1 MKSQPSFSAYNGPAG
16 GWGSVGSLRRSLTK
30 EHVPISGSRVLLH
43 QNKPDGY
50 ACVSCA
56 WAKPAE
62 PHPFEFCEEGA
73 KATSWEI
80 TRRRAEPEFF
90 AEHSCAEL
98 ETWSDHDLEAQG
110 RLTHPLRWDAATDRY
125 LPVEWDQAMAEIGT
139 ELKALDPKKA
149 VFYSSGR
156 ASLEASYMYAL
167 FARLY
172 GNNNLPD
179 SSNMCHESTS
189 VGLPLSIGV
198 PVGTVTLDDFKKTG
212 CILFFGHNTGISSP
226 RMLHDLQECAQRD
239 VPIIIFN
246 PLRERGFE
254 RFTNPQNPVE
264 MLTGSSTPI
273 SSQYHQI
280 KVGGDK
286 AALMGLCKAVLALD
300 KLDRAF
306 IAEHTHGFDEFAA
319 AVNAA
324 GWDEIEKRS
333 GLSRAAIE
341 AAAEA
346 YANAETAM
354 IAYGMG
360 LTQQIGGV
368 ENVQMVVNL
377 LLLRG
382 NMGKP
387 GAGVLPVRGHSNVQG
402 QRTVGITEKPKLVP
416 LDKLKEQYGFEPPQD
431 KGLNATEAC
440 EGIIKGDVRA
450 MVQLGGNLVR
460 SLPDHGQLVP
470 AWRKMRLTVQILTKP
485 NRSCLVHGEVSYIL
499 PCLGRIE
506 MDRQAS
512 GMQAV
517 SMEDSTACIHGSR
530 GVAEPA
536 SEHLRSEPWIVA
548 ALAKATLPPNP
559 KIDWDGW
566 VADYARIRDAIAET
580 YPKDFHDLD
589 KRMWEPGGFHR
600 PLPAR
605 QREWKTES
613 GKANFIVPKALS
625 GNIDTEPEDPNVLQL
640 TTFRSQGQ
648 FNTTIYSDRDRF
660 RGVEGTRM
668 VAFMNKG
675 DLDRMGLAEGAT
687 VSLVTAIDDGVHRQ
701 VDHFIVRAY
710 DIPAG
715 CIGAY
720 YPECNP
726 LVPVSHHAEGS
737 FVPAVKGIP
746 VRVIGDGGRQEITA
760 HPGVGAVLETAGR
773 QPVITVLAVAAGFL
787 IGSALVRRK

>member
-1 MKSQPSFSAYNGPAG
+1 MKRQPSFSAYQGPAG
-16 GWGSVGSLRRSLTK
+16 GWGSVGSLRRSLTQ

-43 QNKPDGY
+43 QNKPDGF

-56 WAKPAE
+56 WAKPEE
-62 PHPFEFCEEGA
+62 PRPFEFCEEGA

-80 TRRRAEPEFF
+80 TRRRAGLEFF

-110 RLTHPLRWDAATDRY
+110 RLTDPLRWDSATDTYR
-125 LPVEWDQAMAEIGT
+125 PVEWDTAMAEIGR
-139 ELKALDPKKA
+139 ELKALDPKQA

-198 PVGTVTLDDFKKTG
+198 PVGTVTLADFKKTG
-212 CILFFGHNTGISSP
+212 CILFFGHNTGINSP
-226 RMLHDLQECAQRD
+226 RMLHDLQECAQRG
-239 VPIIIFN
+239 VPIIVFN

-264 MLTGSSTPI
+264 MLTGASTPI

-300 KLDRAF
+300 KLDREF
-306 IAEHTHGFDEFAA
+306 IAEHTHGFDDFVGAVAA
-319 AVNAA
+319 AE
-324 GWDEIEKRS
+324 WDEIEKRS
-333 GLSRAAIE
+333 GLTPAAIE
-341 AAAEA
+341 AAART
-346 YANAETAM
+346 YAAADAAM

-360 LTQQIGGV
+360 VTQQIGGV
-368 ENVQMVVNL
+368 ENVQMIVNL

-382 NMGKP
+382 NIGKP
-387 GAGVLPVRGHSNVQG
+387 GAGVLPIRGHSNVQG

-416 LDKLKEQYGFEPPQD
+416 IEKLKEQYGFEPPRE
-431 KGLNATEAC
+431 KGLNAIEAC
-440 EGIIKGDVRA
+440 EGIIKGDVKA
-450 MVQLGGNLVR
+450 MFQLGGNLVR
-460 SLPDHGQLVP
+460 SLPDHGPLVP
-470 AWRKMRLTVQILTKP
+470 AWRKLGLTVQILTKP
-485 NRSCLVHGEVSYIL
+485 NRSCLVHGAVSYIL

-506 MDRQAS
+506 MDRQA
-512 GMQAV
+512 GGLQAV
-517 SMEDSTACIHGSR
+517 SVEDSTACVHGSR

-536 SEHLRSEPWIVA
+536 SEHVRSEPWIIA

-566 VADYARIRDAIAET
+566 VGDYARIRGAIAET
-580 YPKDFHDLD
+580 YPDDFHALDL
-589 KRMWEPGGFHR
+589 RMWQPGGFHR

-605 QREWKTES
+605 RREWKTES
-613 GKANFIVPKALS
+613 GKANFISPKALS
-625 GNIDTEPEDPNVLQL
+625 GNIDTKPEDAEIFQL

-648 FNTTIYSDRDRF
+648 FNTTVYSDRDRF
-660 RGVEGTRM
+660 RSVEGTRM
-668 VAFMNKG
+668 VLFINKA
-675 DLDRMGLAEGAT
+675 DLTRLGLAEGMT
-687 VSLVTAIDDGVHRQ
+687 VSLVTAVDDGIHRR
-701 VDHFIVRAY
+701 VDHFIVHEY
-710 DIPAG
+710 DIPTG
-715 CIGAY
+715 CIGGY

-726 LVPVSHHAEGS
+726 LIPVSHHAEGS
-737 FVPAVKGIP
+737 FVPAAKGIP
-746 VRVIGDGGRQEITA
+746 VRVIADGGRQKVSTA
-760 HPGVGAVLETAGR
+760 SGMAAVVHAAGR
-773 QPVITVLAVAAGFL
+773 QPLATALAVAAGFL
-787 IGSALVRRK
+787 VGASLVRRK